1 MKVYLNEREIEV
13 SAGISLMQLRN
24 RKKPSADVL
33 ICNGAVATEDL
44 PLGEGD
50 RVNLIARGE
59 IPAAEELEALMVA
72 RHTPRVHE
80 KIKGATVGIAG
91 LGGLGSSV
99 AVALARLG
107 VGRLILVDFDV
118 VEPSNLNRQQ
128 YFIDQIGLP
137 KTEALAANLRRINPY
152 VKYEIHC
159 VRIVPENI
167 PELFGEVDVLVEAF
181 DRADQKA
188 MLLQSFRN
196 APVVAASGMAGYG
209 SVETMGVRRMGKQ
222 IYVVGDLETG
232 AAQGCG
238 LMAPRVGIAAHMQA
252 NVVLRLLL
260 GEDQNLSSKLT
271 AVTLDDRSCAA
282 GNLFDGLPE
291 ALPEELFTLLAENK
305 NTKIE
310 RIVSDGHASPEGF
323 WYDQKQDEWVL
334 LVSGSAVLE
343 FEDERVELAPGD
355 HLLIPAHRRHRV
367 ASTSPSKKTVWLAV
381 YL

>member
-1 MKVYLNEREIEV
+1 MKIQLNERETEV
-13 SAGISLMQLRN
+13 PEGATLMQLRA
-24 RKKPSADVL
+24 REKPSADVL
-33 ICNGAVATEDL
+33 ICNGAVAAGDL
-44 PLGEGD
+44 PLAEGD

-59 IPAAEELEALMVA
+59 IPPAEELEALMAA
-72 RHTPRVHE
+72 RHTPGVHG

-99 AVALARLG
+99 AVALARIG

-137 KTEALAANLRRINPY
+137 KTEALEANLWRINPY
-152 VKYEIHC
+152 VEYQTHC
-159 VRIVPENI
+159 VRVVPENI
-167 PELFGEVDVLVEAF
+167 SELFGEVDVLVEAF

-188 MLLQSFRN
+188 MLLQSFGD
-196 APVVAASGMAGYG
+196 APIVVASGMAGYG
-209 SVETMGVRRMGKQ
+209 SGESIGVRRMGKR

-232 AAQGCG
+232 AAPGYG

-260 GEDQNLSSKLT
+260 GEEHDLSSRLT
-271 AVTLDDRSCAA
+271 AVSLDDRSCEA
-282 GNLFDGLPE
+282 GNLFDGLPKE
-291 ALPEELFTLLAENK
+291 FPEELSTLLAESK
-305 NTKIE
+305 NAKVE

-323 WYDQKQDEWVL
+323 WYDQGQDEWVL
-334 LVSGSAVLE
+334 LVAGSAVLE
-343 FEDERVELAPGD
+343 FEDRRVRLEPGD

-367 ASTSPSKKTVWLAV
+367 ESTSQTEKTVWLAV